1 MTAAPRRAGF
11 GRLKRGTELG
21 LRRTHSLRNEL
32 VAPDVNQ
39 TSLSGLYG
47 FVIMAYEQ
55 PVPDL
60 IGFETT
66 VHAETGRLFAVA
78 YAILRDA
85 HEAEDAVQE
94 TMEQAWR
101 SWGALR
107 DPSKRGAWLRQICV
121 RRAIRSR
128 RRLLPR
134 LWLAE
139 SGTVQ
144 GQPASDPDPDLDRG
158 YRRLTPQQ
166 RAVVTLHYEYGY
178 TLDEC
183 ASLIG
188 CQPGTARSH
197 LARALASLRKEL

>member
-1 MTAAPRRAGF
+1 
-11 GRLKRGTELG
+11 
-21 LRRTHSLRNEL
+21 
-32 VAPDVNQ
+32 
-39 TSLSGLYG
+39 
-47 FVIMAYEQ
+47 MAHEQ
-55 PVPDL
+55 PVDDSA
-60 IGFETT
+60 GFDAT
-66 VHAETGRLFAVA
+66 VHAESGRLFAIA
-78 YAILRDA
+78 YSILRDVQ
-85 HEAEDAVQE
+85 EAEDAVQD
-94 TMEQAWR
+94 TMEQAWH
-101 SWGALR
+101 SWRALR

-139 SGTVQ
+139 SGNVY
-144 GQPASDPDPDLDRG
+144 GQPASDPDLDLDRG
-158 YRRLTPQQ
+158 YRRLTAQQ

-197 LARALASLRKEL
+197 LARALASLRKELNYG

>member
-1 MTAAPRRAGF
+1 
-11 GRLKRGTELG
+11 
-21 LRRTHSLRNEL
+21 
-32 VAPDVNQ
+32 
-39 TSLSGLYG
+39 
-47 FVIMAYEQ
+47 MAYEQ

-66 VHAETGRLFAVA
+66 VHAESGRLFAVA
-78 YAILRDA
+78 YAILRDV

-101 SWGALR
+101 SWADLR

-121 RRAIRSR
+121 RRAVRSR

-139 SGTVQ
+139 TDNVAGRL
-144 GQPASDPDPDLDRG
+144 AEDSDVDLDRG
-158 YRRLTPQQ
+158 YRRLTRPQ

-197 LARALASLRKEL
+197 LARALASLRKELNYG